1 LYRLNAN
8 IACPISRFFPNPLRL
23 PAGRLPARSKAL
35 PGSAQP
41 RIIAAGQPSLQVAA
55 GRLIAAAGNADFC

>member
-8 IACPISRFFPNPLRL
+8 IACPISRFFPAP
-23 PAGRLPARSKAL
+23 PRLPARKA
-35 PGSAQP
+35 PGALHGPPGPAQP